1 MGCCEGC
8 LKFILFITNFIVMLA
23 GTVLLVAGGIFYAK
37 NFDFFPELEQYSN
50 NVNAVLIPMMVVGGI
65 LFLVGMVGCCGACSG
80 KSGLLNF
87 YFAILLIAVLLE
99 IVVLILGVVYKD
111 EFIEETLDAAKT
123 LFEGYKEKYDGQSTA
138 ISDTEALA
146 VNAGQSLFHCC
157 GLKNGPTW
165 WKNADTKYPPGCCSD
180 WNGADIPDSGFVT
193 CDDGKL
199 YDEGCTEKVTNLTD
213 DFGYVIIIIIVLV
226 IVFQILCLF
235 AACYSKKK
243 ELVA

>member
-87 YFAILLIAVLLE
+87 YFAILLLAVLLE
-99 IVVLILGVVYKD
+99 IVVLILGIVYKD
-111 EFIEETLDAAKT
+111 EFIEETIDAATK
-123 LFEGYKEKYDGQSTA
+123 LFEEYKSDYTNLDG
-138 ISDTEALA
+138 DVALG
-146 VNAGQSLFHCC
+146 VNLAQFVFHCC
-157 GLKNGPTW
+157 GLVDGPSY
-165 WKNADTKYPPGCCSD
+165 WKEGDQTRVPPGCCSD
-180 WNGADIPDSGFVT
+180 WNGSDIPASGYIES
-193 CDDGKL
+193 CSGDGKP
-199 YDEGCTEKVTNLTD
+199 YNEGCTEKVTNLAN